1 MTGEL
6 GELVKSG
13 DGKIHTGP
21 FGSQLHASD
30 YVEDGIPC
38 IMPANMKN
46 SRVDL
51 TSISYISELD
61 AKRLS
66 KYLVKEN
73 DIIYSRRG
81 DVTQK
86 ALIRQNEAGYFCGTG
101 CLLLRPGSNFDARF
115 LTYYLSTS
123 EIQKWIVSQAVG
135 ATMPNL
141 NTGILSRLP
150 FNGPEKLEQ
159 SKIADVL
166 SVIENKIEL
175 NNQINTELEAMAKT
189 LYDYWFVQFDFP
201 DADGKPYKSSGGKMV
216 YSKVLKRE
224 IPEGWEVKPVSKI
237 IEVRD
242 GTHDSPKPS
251 EKGEYLI
258 TSKHL
263 QPSGIDFS
271 NAYFISY
278 EDFEAVNKRSKV
290 DEGDFLISMIGTIG
304 LSQWVMKITT
314 PFAIKNIG
322 LFKTSQSP
330 EYADYI
336 FASVTSSYGKAYL
349 QQNQSTGTSQPYV
362 TLGTLRGIPITIP
375 SKNVFDDFNTKVKPT
390 HKLLYEN
397 ATENQKLVELRDW
410 LLPMLMNGQVTVK

>member
-1 MTGEL
+1 MIKTLESACYIKTGKLNANAAVKDGIYPFFTCAESPDEIDHYAFDDDVVLVAGNNARGNFHVNRYKGKFNAYQRTYILTTKAGYSIDFIYYALKLEL
-6 GELVKSG
+6 KRLREKAQ
-13 DGKIHTGP
+13 
-21 FGSQLHASD
+21 GSQTKFLT
-30 YVEDGIPC
+30 
-38 IMPANMKN
+38 MPI
-46 SRVDL
+46 L
-51 TSISYISELD
+51 TSIS
-61 AKRLS
+61 
-66 KYLVKEN
+66 
-73 DIIYSRRG
+73 
-81 DVTQK
+81 
-86 ALIRQNEAGYFCGTG
+86 
-101 CLLLRPGSNFDARF
+101 LRNI
-115 LTYYLSTS
+115 TYD
-123 EIQKWIVSQAVG
+123 
-135 ATMPNL
+135 
-141 NTGILSRLP
+141 
-150 FNGPEKLEQ
+150 EQ
-159 SKIADVL
+159 CKIAHTLVAIDK
-166 SVIENKIEL
+166 KIEL
-175 NNQINTELEAMAKT
+175 NNQTNSELEAIAKM

-201 DADGKPYKSSGGKMV
+201 DINGQPYKSSGGKMA
-216 YSKVLKRE
+216 YNEVLKRE
-224 IPEGWEVKPVSKI
+224 IPEGWEVKPVSEI

-375 SKNVFDDFNTKVKPT
+375 SRKVFDDFNIKVKPI

-397 ATENQKLVELRDW
+397 ATESQKLVELRDW
-410 LLPMLMNGQVTVK
+410 LLPMLMNGQVTVSQ

>member
-1 MTGEL
+1 
-6 GELVKSG
+6 
-13 DGKIHTGP
+13 
-21 FGSQLHASD
+21 
-30 YVEDGIPC
+30 
-38 IMPANMKN
+38 
-46 SRVDL
+46 
-51 TSISYISELD
+51 
-61 AKRLS
+61 
-66 KYLVKEN
+66 
-73 DIIYSRRG
+73 
-81 DVTQK
+81 
-86 ALIRQNEAGYFCGTG
+86 
-101 CLLLRPGSNFDARF
+101 
-115 LTYYLSTS
+115 
-123 EIQKWIVSQAVG
+123 
-135 ATMPNL
+135 
-141 NTGILSRLP
+141 
-150 FNGPEKLEQ
+150 
-159 SKIADVL
+159 
-166 SVIENKIEL
+166 
-175 NNQINTELEAMAKT
+175 
-189 LYDYWFVQFDFP
+189 
-201 DADGKPYKSSGGKMV
+201 MV
-216 YSKVLKRE
+216 YNKVLKRE
-224 IPEGWEVKPVSKI
+224 IPEGWEVKPVSEI